1 MAPSAFWRN
10 QLRLSRSRVARI
22 GAFAI
27 CGALGMTLSASAV
40 LGAAVSSDARS
51 PGSLSVA
58 DGERGGTGWTPH
70 WQQES
75 SVLPPSATEID
86 VACGSSVWAAACDP
100 RSRMA
105 TVVAVL
111 NRQGEQGVASL
122 EQVAPFSIDN
132 PLPPPR
138 PVIDAAAEQA
148 ATAKAAAEAQ
158 AVAAATA
165 EAQAAAADATAP
177 PNAANAEATAVA
189 LAVQATVTARE
200 AADATATAAA
210 AAELRSA
217 SATATAQAQSLRAAE
232 RRQTR
237 AMLIATPEIIAAV
250 SPATGGSAGGKSIT
264 LVSLALIPVLL
275 CALTL
280 RLWRRQEPFV
290 LKAKP
295 VEA

>member
-86 VACGSSVWAAACDP
+86 VAAEAG
-100 RSRMA
+100 RMA

-165 EAQAAAADATAP
+165 EAQAAAADATATA
-177 PNAANAEATAVA
+177 NAANAEATAVA

>member
-86 VACGSSVWAAACDP
+86 VAAEAG
-100 RSRMA
+100 RMA

-165 EAQAAAADATAP
+165 EAQAAAADATATA
-177 PNAANAEATAVA
+177 NAANAEATAVA

-210 AAELRSA
+210 AELRSA
-217 SATATAQAQSLRAAE
+217 SATAQSLRAAE